1 MITPAQL
8 ERLQELQD
16 KVSDERANL
25 SSFRASEAADL
36 ALTDDEKA
44 EMAALYI
51 LDNVI
56 CPLVYQVLRT
66 TNDRNGNS
74 RRLTLTLQAEGL
86 GTLVSVQANYCG
98 NDYVPRGACTM
109 PSVEITPGAFRTI
122 VQQAKVEN
130 IYRH

>member
-66 TNDRNGNS
+66 TNDSNGNS
-74 RRLTLTLQAEGL
+74 RRLTLIVQAEGL
-86 GTLVSVQANYCG
+86 GTLVSVQANRCG
-98 NDYVPRGACTM
+98 NDCVPRGACTM
-109 PSVEITPGAFRTI
+109 PSVEITPGAFQSI
-122 VQQAKVEN
+122 VRQAKAEH
-130 IYRH
+130 IYLH